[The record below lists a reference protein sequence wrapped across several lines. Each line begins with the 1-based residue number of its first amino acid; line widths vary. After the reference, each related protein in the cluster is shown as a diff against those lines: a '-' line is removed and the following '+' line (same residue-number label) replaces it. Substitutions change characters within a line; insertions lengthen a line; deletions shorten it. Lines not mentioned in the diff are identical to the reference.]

1 MCDWFI
7 GNFMWLCAF
16 SVFLLLALFIFI
28 YATYRFIIRDYLRQ
42 PKSLAFDEAK
52 NIVLQIINLEL
63 DIYENDVFDKQETL
77 SNAQYE
83 NFLEDIVTRIDNAL
97 TPELINSMKVYM
109 TEAEIYTWIIRVVRR
124 YFDDKAVI
132 DDIPDDEDDLEKES
146 GFM

>member
-1 MCDWFI
+1 M
-7 GNFMWLCAF
+7 
-16 SVFLLLALFIFI
+16 
-28 YATYRFIIRDYLRQ
+28 
-42 PKSLAFDEAK
+42 
-52 NIVLQIINLEL
+52 
-63 DIYENDVFDKQETL
+63 

-132 DDIPDDEDDLEKES
+132 EDIPDDEDDLEKES